1 MDRTAFEAILR
12 EQGYHEV
19 FDREMAASTV
29 NPTHTHDFDAQL
41 LILGGEMT
49 IVRDGVP
56 HTYRAGDSCEMPAG
70 TLHEERVGPQG
81 VSYIAGRRRQAAAAN

>member
-1 MDRTAFEAILR
+1 
-12 EQGYHEV
+12 
-19 FDREMAASTV
+19 
-29 NPTHTHDFDAQL
+29 
-41 LILGGEMT
+41 MT